1 MLTIGKNPIKFQ
13 LKQAFKDELKSRS
26 VTWGYGGL
34 SAFTY
39 YRTYSR
45 KKPNGK
51 MESWAD
57 TVIRVIEGMFSILK
71 THSITS
77 EHTWNEKRA
86 HSLAEEAAERLFTFK
101 WTPPGRGLW
110 MMGTD
115 FVWQKGGAALNNPLS
130 PDTEVLTKEYGW
142 IALGD
147 IPTTEVTVLS
157 KLRNSSGQFTGGTGW
172 FSATI
177 TPREKHTVYKIAYE
191 TKFGNNYEVISSE
204 NHRWFRKSTTK
215 KAFERVDTTDLRVG
229 DYLPRSKP
237 ALTLDLSLVGAAHGY
252 FFGDGTRSNGEL
264 HQFTE
269 ENKKVL
275 QKLFASDY
283 FRESDRVLD
292 SGLTDMVVKNLPLAW
307 AKIPEGEYKKD
318 HRYVYG
324 FLAGYF
330 AADGRISDYTI
341 HSSRKQE
348 LEEVSQLFWELG
360 IETGQVVLD
369 SESSNFSDTRKL
381 YKLKINRYD
390 LPEKFFIRE
399 DHVEK
404 AKTRKAPK
412 YDYHKISSITKLNEP
427 QEVMCLN
434 TPAHENFTIQ
444 GFTTTSNCGFVST
457 ENIDAEMSKPFAFL
471 MDMSMVGVGVG
482 FDTKGAGKIASYIPE
497 GDPEV
502 ITVEDSREGWVE
514 LISCLIDSYLE
525 EGSNPVLPDTS
536 LVRDYGE
543 PIRGFG
549 GVASGPEPL
558 VQGFNGI
565 KDILESRAKASN
577 PLLTSVDITDIMNVI
592 GKIVVAGNV
601 RRTAEI
607 AFAEPDD
614 LDFANM
620 KNWQKFP
627 VETGG
632 AAPLELKEINEEDY
646 NSYNRFENTAI
657 IARKYSE
664 YPWAYK
670 FGGWRWASNNSI
682 LAKVGM
688 DYTEVAESIAVNG
701 EPGLAWLDNMQAF
714 SRMKDPA
721 DHKDY
726 RVRGGNPCV
735 TSDTWI
741 QTSKGFE
748 QVKDLIGTP
757 FKAVVDG
764 KIYNSSNKGFW
775 FTGSKPVYELEMQN
789 GMTIEAT
796 SNHKFLKKSGQW
808 VELNDLEEGD
818 TLVLQNN
825 KVNEYTWTSNLGT
838 KEEGYF
844 IGQLIG
850 DGTFVQD
857 NPILTLFIESKYKNS
872 LNSYTPY
879 NILQNWLATL
889 PARSDAKG
897 LNIARENANTI
908 EVRAKLAILKHI
920 SDKFGVFANE
930 KKIPMTGSKEFTIG
944 MLRGFFDADGSVQG
958 TQNKGCSIRL
968 TQVDLE
974 RLKNVQILLNG
985 LGIASTIYKNREKE
999 GYKKLP
1005 DGKGGTKEYLC
1016 KARHELVIANESI
1029 VKFSNIINFY
1039 DNTKKE
1045 KLANLIS
1052 SYKRT
1057 PNKDNFYSKIKNIN
1071 LKGYKDVYDCTV
1083 ETVHRFS
1090 ANGIIAHNCLEQS
1103 LEPYELCCLV
1113 ESFPSN
1119 HEDYWDF
1126 QRTLK
1131 FAYLYAKTVTLVPTH
1146 WRETNDVIKRNRR
1159 IGTSQ
1164 SGIQEAIQ
1172 RFGRKRYL
1180 DEFCDRAYNYVD
1192 YLDQKYSE
1200 WLGVPLSIKRTS
1212 IKPSGTVSLVAGALP
1227 GIHYA
1232 EAESYYRL
1240 VRVANTSELI
1250 PILEKAGYR
1259 VEPAITDPL
1268 KTSVI
1273 YFPILH
1279 EPGTI
1284 SKTNI
1289 SIWEQFANAVDLQE
1303 YWADNQVSI
1312 TITFSEH
1319 EKSQIARALSC
1330 FDRKLKG
1337 VSLLPISDHGYAQ
1350 APYTPAPREEIEQY
1364 MATLSPL
1371 DFSALTAEG
1380 ENAEANKFCDSSG
1393 CEI

>member
-13 LKQAFKDELKSRS
+13 FKQTFKDDLKSRT
-26 VTWGYGGL
+26 VNWGYGGL

-51 MESWAD
+51 MEDWAD

-86 HSLAEEAAERLFTFK
+86 HKLAEEAAERLFTFK

-115 FVWQKGGAALNNPLS
+115 FVWEKGGAALNNPLS
-130 PDTEVLTKEYGW
+130 PDTEILTKEYGW

-147 IPTTEVTVLS
+147 IPTDKVTVLS
-157 KLRNSSGQFTGGTGW
+157 KLRNSSGAFTGGSGW
-172 FSATI
+172 FEASI
-177 TPREKHTVYKIAYE
+177 TPREQHTVYKIEYTTA
-191 TKFGNNYEVISSE
+191 FGNSYSVISSE
-204 NHRWFRKSTTK
+204 NHRWFRKATTK
-215 KAFERVDTTDLRVG
+215 KAFERVDTPKLKAG

-275 QKLFASDY
+275 KKLFATDY
-283 FRESDRVLD
+283 FRDSNRVLD

-307 AKIPEGEYKKD
+307 GKLPEGEYKKD
-318 HRYVYG
+318 TRYIYG

-341 HSSRKQE
+341 HSARKQE
-348 LEEVSQLFWELG
+348 LEEISQLFWDIG
-360 IETGQVVLD
+360 IETSEVVLD
-369 SESSNFSDTRKL
+369 SESSNFSDSRKL

-390 LPEKFFIRE
+390 IPDKFFIRE
-399 DHVEK
+399 DHIEK

-412 YDYHKISSITKLNEP
+412 YDYHKISKVTKLNQP

-482 FDTKGAGKIASYIPE
+482 FDTKGAGKIASYVPE
-497 GDPEV
+497 GDIEV

-565 KDILESRAKASN
+565 KDVLERRALSDN
-577 PLLTSVDITDIMNVI
+577 PLLTSVDITDIMNII

-614 LDFANM
+614 YDFANM
-620 KNWQKFP
+620 KNWKQFP

-632 AAPLELKEINEEDY
+632 AAPLELRELNEEDY
-646 NSYNRFENTAI
+646 NSYNRFENTAV
-657 IARKYSE
+657 IARKYAA

-688 DYTEVAESIAVNG
+688 DYTKVAESIAVNG
-701 EPGLAWLDNMQAF
+701 EPGLAWLENMQEY

-726 RVRGGNPCV
+726 RVRGGNPC
-735 TSDTWI
+735 
-741 QTSKGFE
+741 
-748 QVKDLIGTP
+748 
-757 FKAVVDG
+757 
-764 KIYNSSNKGFW
+764 
-775 FTGSKPVYELEMQN
+775 
-789 GMTIEAT
+789 
-796 SNHKFLKKSGQW
+796 
-808 VELNDLEEGD
+808 
-818 TLVLQNN
+818 
-825 KVNEYTWTSNLGT
+825 
-838 KEEGYF
+838 
-844 IGQLIG
+844 
-850 DGTFVQD
+850 
-857 NPILTLFIESKYKNS
+857 
-872 LNSYTPY
+872 
-879 NILQNWLATL
+879 
-889 PARSDAKG
+889 
-897 LNIARENANTI
+897 
-908 EVRAKLAILKHI
+908 
-920 SDKFGVFANE
+920 
-930 KKIPMTGSKEFTIG
+930 
-944 MLRGFFDADGSVQG
+944 
-958 TQNKGCSIRL
+958 
-968 TQVDLE
+968 
-974 RLKNVQILLNG
+974 
-985 LGIASTIYKNREKE
+985 
-999 GYKKLP
+999 
-1005 DGKGGTKEYLC
+1005 
-1016 KARHELVIANESI
+1016 
-1029 VKFSNIINFY
+1029 
-1039 DNTKKE
+1039 
-1045 KLANLIS
+1045 
-1052 SYKRT
+1052 
-1057 PNKDNFYSKIKNIN
+1057 
-1071 LKGYKDVYDCTV
+1071 
-1083 ETVHRFS
+1083 
-1090 ANGIIAHNCLEQS
+1090 LEQS

-1113 ESFPSN
+1113 ESFPAN

-1131 FAYLYAKTVTLVPTH
+1131 FAYLYAKAVTLVPTH

-1159 IGTSQ
+1159 IGASQ
-1164 SGIQEAIQ
+1164 SGIQEAILK
-1172 RFGRKRYL
+1172 FGRKRYL
-1180 DEFCDRAYNYVD
+1180 DEFCDRAYSYID

-1232 EAESYYRL
+1232 EADSYYRL
-1240 VRVANTSELI
+1240 VRVANTSELL

-1259 VEPAITDPL
+1259 IEPAITDPL

-1273 YFPILH
+1273 YFPVLH
-1279 EPGTI
+1279 EVGTI

-1303 YWADNQVSI
+1303 FWADNQVSI
-1312 TITFSEH
+1312 TITFKEH

-1350 APYTPAPREEIEQY
+1350 APYTPAPREEIEAY
-1364 MATLSPL
+1364 NKTLQPL
-1371 DFSALTAEG
+1371 DFSSLTYEG
-1380 ENAEANKFCDSSG
+1380 ENADANKFCDG
-1393 CEI
+1393 DACLI

>member
-1 MLTIGKNPIKFQ
+1 
-13 LKQAFKDELKSRS
+13 
-26 VTWGYGGL
+26 
-34 SAFTY
+34 
-39 YRTYSR
+39 
-45 KKPNGK
+45 
-51 MESWAD
+51 
-57 TVIRVIEGMFSILK
+57 
-71 THSITS
+71 
-77 EHTWNEKRA
+77 
-86 HSLAEEAAERLFTFK
+86 
-101 WTPPGRGLW
+101 
-110 MMGTD
+110 
-115 FVWQKGGAALNNPLS
+115 
-130 PDTEVLTKEYGW
+130 
-142 IALGD
+142 
-147 IPTTEVTVLS
+147 
-157 KLRNSSGQFTGGTGW
+157 
-172 FSATI
+172 
-177 TPREKHTVYKIAYE
+177 
-191 TKFGNNYEVISSE
+191 
-204 NHRWFRKSTTK
+204 
-215 KAFERVDTTDLRVG
+215 
-229 DYLPRSKP
+229 
-237 ALTLDLSLVGAAHGY
+237 
-252 FFGDGTRSNGEL
+252 
-264 HQFTE
+264 
-269 ENKKVL
+269 
-275 QKLFASDY
+275 
-283 FRESDRVLD
+283 
-292 SGLTDMVVKNLPLAW
+292 
-307 AKIPEGEYKKD
+307 
-318 HRYVYG
+318 
-324 FLAGYF
+324 
-330 AADGRISDYTI
+330 
-341 HSSRKQE
+341 
-348 LEEVSQLFWELG
+348 
-360 IETGQVVLD
+360 
-369 SESSNFSDTRKL
+369 
-381 YKLKINRYD
+381 
-390 LPEKFFIRE
+390 
-399 DHVEK
+399 
-404 AKTRKAPK
+404 
-412 YDYHKISSITKLNEP
+412 
-427 QEVMCLN
+427 
-434 TPAHENFTIQ
+434 
-444 GFTTTSNCGFVST
+444 
-457 ENIDAEMSKPFAFL
+457 

-536 LVRDYGE
+536 LVREYGE

-577 PLLTSVDITDIMNVI
+577 PLLTSVDITDIMNII

-632 AAPLELKEINEEDY
+632 AAPLELKEINEDDY

-726 RVRGGNPCV
+726 RVRGGNP
-735 TSDTWI
+735 
-741 QTSKGFE
+741 
-748 QVKDLIGTP
+748 
-757 FKAVVDG
+757 
-764 KIYNSSNKGFW
+764 
-775 FTGSKPVYELEMQN
+775 
-789 GMTIEAT
+789 
-796 SNHKFLKKSGQW
+796 
-808 VELNDLEEGD
+808 
-818 TLVLQNN
+818 
-825 KVNEYTWTSNLGT
+825 
-838 KEEGYF
+838 
-844 IGQLIG
+844 
-850 DGTFVQD
+850 
-857 NPILTLFIESKYKNS
+857 
-872 LNSYTPY
+872 
-879 NILQNWLATL
+879 
-889 PARSDAKG
+889 
-897 LNIARENANTI
+897 
-908 EVRAKLAILKHI
+908 
-920 SDKFGVFANE
+920 
-930 KKIPMTGSKEFTIG
+930 
-944 MLRGFFDADGSVQG
+944 
-958 TQNKGCSIRL
+958 
-968 TQVDLE
+968 
-974 RLKNVQILLNG
+974 
-985 LGIASTIYKNREKE
+985 
-999 GYKKLP
+999 
-1005 DGKGGTKEYLC
+1005 
-1016 KARHELVIANESI
+1016 
-1029 VKFSNIINFY
+1029 
-1039 DNTKKE
+1039 
-1045 KLANLIS
+1045 
-1052 SYKRT
+1052 
-1057 PNKDNFYSKIKNIN
+1057 
-1071 LKGYKDVYDCTV
+1071 
-1083 ETVHRFS
+1083 
-1090 ANGIIAHNCLEQS
+1090 CLEQS